1 MIFLLL
7 VLVVC
12 LEGAASQ
19 LLFANV
25 TDPPT
30 TDANPAVIAEAENT
44 TNVTL
49 FCHVVRDGVGT
60 RSNLW
65 RLTRGSE
72 TTQLRLNVTTG
83 EGIDGAENFYFGYK
97 TFSEGFPVPSNLTIR
112 VFNQSFDMANITC
125 GSGNDVAVNGTFQL
139 RIIGG

>member
-12 LEGAASQ
+12 LKGTASQ

-25 TDPPT
+25 TDPST

-60 RSNLW
+60 RFNVWSLK
-65 RLTRGSE
+65 RGSE
-72 TTQLRLNVTTG
+72 TVFLSFNTTTG
-83 EGIDGAENFYFGYK
+83 EGRDGADNFLF
-97 TFSEGFPVPSNLTIR
+97 TFQTLGGISVPSTLTIR
-112 VFNQSFDMANITC
+112 VFNESFDMASITC
-125 GSGNDVAVNGTFQL
+125 GAGVDVAVNGTFQL
-139 RIIGG
+139 RIISE